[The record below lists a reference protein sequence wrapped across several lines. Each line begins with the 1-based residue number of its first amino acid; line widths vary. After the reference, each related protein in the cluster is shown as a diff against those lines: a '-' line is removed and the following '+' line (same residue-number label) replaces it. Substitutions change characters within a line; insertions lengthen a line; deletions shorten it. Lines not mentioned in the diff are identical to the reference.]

1 MLPLW
6 PRCYLSRR
14 CNRLL
19 AGAKGHANDMGRAGT
34 QRHGGRGHALRGK
47 ERNTLGMSTSNI
59 SSADRSAFY
68 EPLTADNAAVLL
80 IDPQIGLFT
89 GVVDFDVLTLKHN
102 VVALAKAAKVLGV
115 QTVVTATAPESMWG
129 PTIPELLTARPDLN
143 VLARTTVNPW
153 DEPRFAG
160 VVAALARKKLII
172 AGISTEVCLGLT
184 AIRAVGL
191 GYDAYAAVDAS
202 GTFSL
207 TKRETGL
214 LRLAQAVVIV
224 TDYASTLVEILK
236 DNASPLANDPHAPLD
251 MPFPPPPT
259 PIFP

>member
-1 MLPLW
+1 
-6 PRCYLSRR
+6 
-14 CNRLL
+14 
-19 AGAKGHANDMGRAGT
+19 
-34 QRHGGRGHALRGK
+34 
-47 ERNTLGMSTSNI
+47 MSTSD
-59 SSADRSAFY
+59 SSRGGRRAFY
-68 EPLTADNAAVLL
+68 EQLTADNAAVLL
-80 IDPQIGLFT
+80 VDHQVGLFS

-115 QTVVTATAPESMWG
+115 PTIVTATAPKSLWG
-129 PTIPELLTARPDLN
+129 PTIPELLTARPDLD

-153 DEPRFAG
+153 DEPRFAQA
-160 VVAALARKKLII
+160 VAALGRQKLIV

-214 LRLAQAVVIV
+214 LRLAQAGVIV
-224 TDYASTLVEILK
+224 TDYASTMVEILK
-236 DNASPLANDPHAPLD
+236 DNASPLANDLYAALD
-251 MPFPPPPT
+251 MPFAT
-259 PIFP
+259 LVGQIFAANTKQAAIA